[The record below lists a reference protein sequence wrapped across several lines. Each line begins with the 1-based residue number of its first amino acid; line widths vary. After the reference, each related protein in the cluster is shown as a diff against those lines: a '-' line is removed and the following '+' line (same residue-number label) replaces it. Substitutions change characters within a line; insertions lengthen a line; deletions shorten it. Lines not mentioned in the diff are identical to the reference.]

1 MLGDNGIM
9 NELLNEQ
16 ELVGNAFE
24 ELSLEEMA
32 LSQGSG
38 DLQARSEA
46 FTLSLGIS
54 FVVSLVFC

>member
-1 MLGDNGIM
+1 M